1 MDKVALEIAQLEKRI
16 RDEAPAPG
24 SNPLAND
31 LAAPSGDAAGSATA
45 VAVQMPAA
53 RKFVHLPL
61 SQLTQD
67 ALAKSKFVRLTDIQR
82 YASNMSI
89 VLYITLKLMCRF
101 GLFIVNIL

>member
-31 LAAPSGDAAGSATA
+31 LSAPSGDAAAATA

-67 ALAKSKFVRLTDIQR
+67 ALAKSKFIRLTDIQR
-82 YASNMSI
+82 
-89 VLYITLKLMCRF
+89 
-101 GLFIVNIL
+101 